1 MIVSTEIAGRFGGR
15 VAAVTGAAGALGRAC
30 AVALAREG
38 AKLVLFDRDA
48 AGLAETA
55 ALCPGSISVAGSVT
69 SGTDLVHAAARALAE
84 LGPVE
89 LLVAAAGLVGPSK
102 IAIDVTEEE
111 WDLVFDVNV
120 KGCWLSAKAFI
131 PQMRTL
137 GRGSAVLFSSTAG
150 LQGSG
155 VLSAYSASKGAVTLL
170 TRSLA
175 LNHAAENIRVNCVCP
190 GTIDSPMSDRA
201 IAQAGDAE
209 AQAAR
214 AAFQKS
220 RHPMNRFG
228 SPEEVAGAVLYLL
241 SDAAGFTTGVALPV
255 DGGRLA

>member
-1 MIVSTEIAGRFGGR
+1 MGTDASGQFAGR

-30 AVALAREG
+30 ATALAREG
-38 AKLVLFDRDA
+38 AKLLLFDRNP

-55 ALCPGSISVAGSVT
+55 ALCPGSVSVAGNVT
-69 SGTDLVHAAARALAE
+69 SAADLERAAATALAE

-102 IAIDVTEEE
+102 IAIEVTEDE
-111 WDLVFDVNV
+111 WDLVFGVNV
-120 KGCWLSAKAFI
+120 KGCWLTAKAFI

-137 GRGSAVLFSSTAG
+137 GRGSVVLFSSTAG
-150 LQGSG
+150 LQGSA

-170 TRSLA
+170 TKSLA
-175 LNHAAENIRVNCVCP
+175 LNHATENIRVNCVCP

-228 SPEEVAGAVLYLL
+228 TPAEVAGAVLYLL
-241 SDAAGFTTGVALPV
+241 SDTAGFTTGVALPV

>member
-1 MIVSTEIAGRFGGR
+1 MSARATGRFKDR
-15 VAAVTGAAGALGRAC
+15 VAAVTGAAGALGRAS
-30 AVALAREG
+30 AAALAREG
-38 AKLVLFDRDA
+38 AKLLLFDRDPG
-48 AGLAETA
+48 GLAETA
-55 ALCPGSISVAGSVT
+55 ALCPGSISVAGNVT
-69 SGTDLVHAAARALAE
+69 SAADLERAAAKALAE

-102 IAIDVTEEE
+102 LAIDVTEEE

-120 KGCWLSAKAFI
+120 KGSWLAAKYFI
-131 PQMRTL
+131 PQMRSL
-137 GRGSAVLFSSTAG
+137 GRGSVVLFSSTAG
-150 LQGSG
+150 LQGSA

-170 TRSLA
+170 TKSLA
-175 LNHAAENIRVNCVCP
+175 LNHATENIRVNCVCP
-190 GTIDSPMSDRA
+190 GTIDSPMNDRA

-228 SPEEVAGAVLYLL
+228 TPEEVAGAVIYLL
-241 SDAAGFTTGVALPV
+241 SDEAGFTTGVALPV
-255 DGGRLA
+255 DGGRVA